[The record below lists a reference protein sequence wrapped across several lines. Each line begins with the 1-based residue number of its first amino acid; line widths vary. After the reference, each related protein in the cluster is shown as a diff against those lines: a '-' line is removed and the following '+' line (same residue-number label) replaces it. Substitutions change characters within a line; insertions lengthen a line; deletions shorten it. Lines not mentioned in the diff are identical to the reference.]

1 MLFNGVEY
9 NIQFWQGEELGRTL
23 AIDTET
29 TVIPFTETPDL
40 ITFQVFDGE
49 NLYYVDRSL
58 VDDFLK
64 KHVTR
69 TLVLTKMKILDVTS
83 QTLRTYPYKRYPKL
97 SLSMEQKMLSSPSIV
112 LQDSEWRS
120 LD

>member
-1 MLFNGVEY
+1 MTFNGEEY
-9 NIQFWQGEELGRTL
+9 TIQFWQGESLGSIL

-29 TVIPFTETPDL
+29 TIAPFTETPDL

-69 TLVLTKMKILDVTS
+69 TLVFANAPFDIDVT
-83 QTLRTYPYKRYPKL
+83 
-97 SLSMEQKMLSSPSIV
+97 
-112 LQDSEWRS
+112 
-120 LD
+120 